1 MVLYK
6 LQFIFK
12 FKCNKP
18 KKKKKNTI
26 AKKFILQIYIIL
38 MNLFLFQV
46 LDMST
51 CLRRTR
57 QLSSYEE
64 IINTREL

>member
-18 KKKKKNTI
+18 KKKNTI
-26 AKKFILQIYIIL
+26 AKIFILQISIL
-38 MNLFLFQV
+38 LINLFLFQV
-46 LDMST
+46 LDMSI

-57 QLSSYEE
+57 QLSSHEE
-64 IINTREL
+64 IINKREL